1 MIIIIFIIIINYYFN
16 TIIIILDHKHN
27 RNYKNKIKKIIQI
40 PQYNKNYNIKI
51 YIIKNHIYI
60 INYYNH
66 NSKNNID
73 I

>member
-1 MIIIIFIIIINYYFN
+1 MIIIIFRIIINYFFN
-16 TIIIILDHKHN
+16 TIIIILDHKYN